1 MQRKLSQWATQD
13 KSKQCYGLYDLLYDK
28 DWLRLAHDHV
38 AQNAGSITAGCDG
51 ITMQAFD
58 EHLEK
63 NLHLLAHELRAETF
77 TPAPVR
83 RVYIPKASGKL
94 RPLGIASIRDRIV
107 QEAVRMVLEPIYEA
121 DFSPYSFGF
130 RPTRSVRDAVKCILW
145 NTQEHKKFFGC
156 IEGDIASYFD
166 TVNQEHLVRLIRRRI
181 KDEWLITLLWKFLR
195 AGVMEGKLFK
205 ETREGVPQGGIVS
218 PLMSNV
224 YLTEFD
230 RYMERYTVLSAKEK
244 TGRRRHG
251 EANSV
256 YCRYADD
263 FVALGNG
270 TREQAEQLKEEMFT
284 FLRKEL
290 KLELS
295 WEKTKITHLNDGF
308 DFVGFRI
315 VRAQGQTGMT
325 TKVLIPP
332 DAIQRLQDKIR
343 RATAPSSYQDS
354 VTTTFVALNRL
365 IGGWCRYYQY
375 TSKAS
380 STFAKVE
387 YFTFWKVVH
396 WLGRK
401 YKLTVPAVVRRFKR
415 GNTFA
420 TADCRLVRATD
431 FRSQTYRQ
439 RFLKPNPYTTQVRL
453 NREEHLHESTWTG
466 YEARPGMTDLRP
478 LVWQRDE
485 QRCRKCES
493 PVTLHTA
500 QIDHVRPVRRFR
512 RAGEANR
519 LDNLQTLCKACHTAK
534 TQSDHQR
541 ESPARR
547 KLHTGFGG
555 RSEETTSVSNVDTH
569 QQN

>member
-1 MQRKLSQWATQD
+1 
-13 KSKQCYGLYDLLYDK
+13 
-28 DWLRLAHDHV
+28 
-38 AQNAGSITAGCDG
+38 
-51 ITMQAFD
+51 
-58 EHLEK
+58 
-63 NLHLLAHELRAETF
+63 
-77 TPAPVR
+77 
-83 RVYIPKASGKL
+83 
-94 RPLGIASIRDRIV
+94 
-107 QEAVRMVLEPIYEA
+107 
-121 DFSPYSFGF
+121 
-130 RPTRSVRDAVKCILW
+130 
-145 NTQEHKKFFGC
+145 
-156 IEGDIASYFD
+156 
-166 TVNQEHLVRLIRRRI
+166 
-181 KDEWLITLLWKFLR
+181 
-195 AGVMEGKLFK
+195 
-205 ETREGVPQGGIVS
+205 
-218 PLMSNV
+218 
-224 YLTEFD
+224 
-230 RYMERYTVLSAKEK
+230 MERYTVLSAKEK
-244 TGRRRHG
+244 TERRRHG
-251 EANSV
+251 DANYV

-263 FVALGNG
+263 FIALGKG
-270 TREQAEQLKEEMFT
+270 TREQAEQLKEEMFS
-284 FLRKEL
+284 FLREEL

-315 VRAQGQTGMT
+315 VRAQGQKGMT

-332 DAIQRLQDKIR
+332 DAIERVQAKIS

-354 VTTTFVALNRL
+354 VTTTFVALNRI

-387 YFTFWKVVH
+387 YFTFCKVVH

-401 YKLTVPAVVRRFKR
+401 YKLTTPAVLRRFKH

-453 NREEHLHESTWTG
+453 LREEHLHESTWTG

-485 QRCRKCES
+485 ERCRKCGS
-493 PVTLHTA
+493 PVTVHLA

-512 RAGEANR
+512 RAVDANR
-519 LDNLQTLCKACHTAK
+519 LENPQTLCEACHMAK

-541 ESPARR
+541 ESPAR
-547 KLHTGFGG
+547 
-555 RSEETTSVSNVDTH
+555 
-569 QQN
+569 